1 MIQDDRIQFL
11 NDRVPRLESDYVLY
25 WMQASQRTRCNHALE
40 HAIRQANRHRK
51 PLLVYLGVT
60 ADYPGSNRRHH
71 QFMLEGIRELR
82 ANLARRGIPFL
93 LRFTDPA
100 VGAMDLSQGAVIVI
114 TDAGYQR
121 HETAWR
127 RAVAQG
133 IQVPLFQVET
143 NVVIPVT
150 TVSPKEE
157 YAAATIRRKIE
168 RLLPEYAQELSETR
182 LEMNRLPVGLTREIS
197 DQTDQWLLDGFAALD
212 LDETVPPVSQYFR
225 GGEDQARE
233 LLADFLR
240 DGLSGYAEGRNDPA
254 TGKSSD
260 LSAYLHFGQI
270 SPLAIYR
277 ALPGLGSADE
287 RSFIDELIVRRELAM
302 NFVHYN
308 PHYHTYDAITSF
320 ARTTLEEHRLDQRPF
335 LYTLAELESAIT
347 HDPYW
352 NAAQREM
359 MITGKMSGY
368 MRMYWGKKVLEWSPT
383 PEAAYDRLVIL
394 NNKYS
399 LDGRDPNG
407 YAGIAWCFG
416 KHDRAWSE
424 RPVFGKVRYMNDKG
438 LERKFRIRDY
448 VRRIDALAG
457 EPDLEQLRW

>member
-1 MIQDDRIQFL
+1 MIQDERIQLL
-11 NDRVPRLESDYVLY
+11 NNRIPRPEGDYVLY

-40 HAIRQANRHRK
+40 YAIRQANGFGK

-60 ADYPGSNRRHH
+60 AAYPDSNRRHH
-71 QFMLEGIRELR
+71 QFMLEGIGELR
-82 ANLARRGIPFL
+82 ANLTKRGIPFL

-100 VGAMDLSQGAVIVI
+100 RGAIDLGQRAVAVI

-127 RAVAQG
+127 RYAADG
-133 IQVPLFQVET
+133 IPVPLTQVET
-143 NVVIPVT
+143 NAVIPVT

-157 YAAATIRRKIE
+157 YAAATIRRRIE
-168 RLLPEYAQELSETR
+168 RLLPAYAQELSETR
-182 LEMNRLPVGLTREIS
+182 LETNRLPAGLTEEIRFQ
-197 DQTDQWLLDGFAALD
+197 DDQWLWDGFAALN
-212 LDETVPPVSQYFR
+212 LDETVPPVSQFFR
-225 GGEDQARE
+225 GGEDRAEERLGE
-233 LLADFLR
+233 FLGNGLA
-240 DGLSGYAEGRNDPA
+240 GYADGRNDPA
-254 TGKSSD
+254 TGRSSD

-270 SPLAIYR
+270 SPLAIYL

-287 RSFIDELIVRRELAM
+287 RSFIDELIVRRELSL

-308 PHYHTYDAITSF
+308 PHYDTFDAITSF
-320 ARTTLEEHRLDQRPF
+320 ARTTLEEHRGDQRPF
-335 LYTLAELESAIT
+335 LYTLAELESAVT

-368 MRMYWGKKVLEWSPT
+368 MRMYWGKKVLEWSPS

-416 KHDRAWSE
+416 KHDRAWAE

-438 LERKFRIRDY
+438 LERKFRIGDY
-448 VRRIDALAG
+448 VQRINALASV
-457 EPDLEQLRW
+457 PSSEQLHW